1 MNNKQNLDGTANQ
14 DSRANENQPTEPTS
28 SRNHVNQEQ
37 TNQDTYNYSTNN
49 NMDTEQRQNIT
60 EKITHYKKQQT
71 PTKQRIIEEDTT
83 ITIMAPAITITATTD
98 IKSTE
103 QSAYNNYSHNM
114 ILLQTKLMKH
124 GERAYINYHLQL
136 LGSTS
141 RILMDSNFDHISLSG
156 RHTSSL

>member
-1 MNNKQNLDGTANQ
+1 MNNKLNLDGTANQ

-37 TNQDTYNYSTNN
+37 TNQETDNYLTNN
-49 NMDTEQRQNIT
+49 NMDTETTT
-60 EKITHYKKQQT
+60 EHNRDNNSLQ
-71 PTKQRIIEEDTT
+71 E
-83 ITIMAPAITITATTD
+83 TTD
-98 IKSTE
+98 TDQKFDNRSRHD
-103 QSAYNNYSHNM
+103 NNNNGTDNNNNGNNRHKINRTKCVQQ

-141 RILMDSNFDHISLSG
+141 RILMDSIFNHISLSG